1 MEQTIVNK
9 IKEILFEDQEIK
21 DSWDD
26 LTHISSLQDA
36 LKTPKL
42 LYFFIQKLVYVIELI
57 QAKFH
62 SITKEERIEY
72 AAQVLDDLISFSGWF
87 FWLEALDYQIFK
99 LIVSQIVVAID
110 EKFGSGSW
118 FIKDSARVSIDPVTV
133 LEDATKKKFAV

>member
-9 IKEILFEDQEIK
+9 IKEILLEDQEIK

-57 QAKFH
+57 QAEFH